1 MKLDVGEY
9 NYKSMYKKRENV
21 GGRYPPVLQ
30 VTDLD
35 YFMNVLNCKK
45 TNREKSAIY
54 IGIPFCYARCTF
66 CPFFQ
71 SIDDE
76 RKRKKYI
83 NALKNEIEMY
93 SKSEYIMSSEFSA
106 LYFGGGT
113 PNTLSPE
120 EIKDILDYCIEN
132 FRLSKNAEITFEGS
146 TTNFDE
152 KKMETALNCG
162 VNRISLGIQTFN
174 DPIRKLLNLQDT
186 GEQVYQTIETAH
198 RVGCDNIDIDI
209 LYNLPGETMNICEN
223 DLRKAVELG
232 VENISYFSLD
242 VFPKT
247 KLAKQLESGEVP
259 PIGNT
264 AFEIDLYI
272 RGVDILT
279 DAGYKRQRISLFIL
293 LGKEHIYSPK
303 ADGPSDLLGCGSGA
317 RGSIQNYVY
326 SNTRTVDKYI
336 NMVNMKKYPI
346 DHSMK
351 LSKMDSMADFMQRGV
366 MMGSIDKKVFQSLF
380 EVSPESAFPEIIDN
394 LTQRGL
400 ININE
405 NEIRLTDVG
414 IIWAANV
421 RNEFASVNKK
431 RREK

>member
-1 MKLDVGEY
+1 MKLDVDKY
-9 NYKSMYKKRENV
+9 DYKSMYKKREHV
-21 GGRYPPVLQ
+21 GGRYPSVLQ
-30 VTDLD
+30 VKDLN
-35 YFMNVLNCKK
+35 YFMNVLKSKK
-45 TNREKSAIY
+45 INREKGAIY
-54 IGIPFCYARCTF
+54 ISIPFCYARCTF

-120 EIKDILDYCIEN
+120 EIKDILGYCIEN

-162 VNRISLGIQTFN
+162 INRISLGIQTFN
-174 DPIRKLLNLQDT
+174 DPIRKLLNLPDT

-198 RVGCDNIDIDI
+198 RIGCDNIDIDI

-232 VENISYFSLD
+232 VENISYYSLA

-247 KLAKQLESGEVP
+247 KLAKQLESGDVP

-264 AFEIDLYI
+264 AFEIDLFL

-279 DAGYKRQRISLFIL
+279 DAGYNRQHVSLFIL
-293 LGKEHIYSPK
+293 PGKEHIYSPMTY
-303 ADGPSDLLGCGSGA
+303 GPYDLLGCGSGA

-326 SNTRTVDKYI
+326 SNTRTVDKYV

-346 DHSMK
+346 DNSMK
-351 LSKMDSMADFMQRGV
+351 LSKMGNMAIFMQRGLL
-366 MMGSIDKKVFQSLF
+366 MGSIDKKVFQSLF
-380 EVSPESAFPEIIDN
+380 GVGLESAFPEIINN

-405 NEIRLTDVG
+405 REIRLTDVG

-421 RNEFASVNKK
+421 GKEFASVKY
-431 RREK
+431 EK